1 LNQHSLENYIISA
14 ILTLIIAVHAYLT
27 VLQAINLENEE
38 VSRFHIGAKGY
49 VSDEV
54 WYVDA
59 ARNILRKI
67 FNLGPKQSGSTFNA
81 TLVYASKEDAVKA
94 VQYAQMYGVTVL
106 STEFTHLNATYVSA
120 KSREAIEA
128 FGKAT
133 NAIDVVYGWV
143 LGDAKNINDYLNLE
157 HPPTAKY
164 LIALSMLLLGDRPLY
179 WRIPSIIMGVLTVL
193 LTFFVVKRLT
203 KYEELG
209 LVTAAAVAVDPLVRN
224 LASIALLDIFV
235 TAFTLLAIFFAV
247 SKKYK
252 ESLLILGLATTFKF
266 TALLAFIPILLLYI
280 SELIERGVNGFT
292 EILNKSIE
300 SLLLALLSFVFFQ
313 LLVSAPIILKI
324 GLGPWLQQS
333 IFGALSWH
341 LSTKCIGSNCP
352 IASAPWDWFFGINS
366 FPLYIYPGGYT
377 LYAQGFAPAYTLSF
391 ILVIF
396 TVAYRFQKSKPL
408 SEKPWVILSGLF
420 SAYLLLWIAG
430 SRTQYSFYA
439 VQLTPFIYIYL
450 VAQIYEFLKRDSVI
464 RVLISWKKF
473 LELLWQALLLL
484 LG

>member
-1 LNQHSLENYIISA
+1 
-14 ILTLIIAVHAYLT
+14 
-27 VLQAINLENEE
+27 
-38 VSRFHIGAKGY
+38 
-49 VSDEV
+49 
-54 WYVDA
+54 
-59 ARNILRKI
+59 
-67 FNLGPKQSGSTFNA
+67 
-81 TLVYASKEDAVKA
+81 
-94 VQYAQMYGVTVL
+94 
-106 STEFTHLNATYVSA
+106 
-120 KSREAIEA
+120 
-128 FGKAT
+128 
-133 NAIDVVYGWV
+133 
-143 LGDAKNINDYLNLE
+143 
-157 HPPTAKY
+157 
-164 LIALSMLLLGDRPLY
+164 
-179 WRIPSIIMGVLTVL
+179 MGVLTVL

-300 SLLLALLSFVFFQ
+300 SLLLALLSCVFFQ

-324 GLGPWLQQS
+324 GLGPWLQ
-333 IFGALSWH
+333 IYFAEAISWH

-391 ILVIF
+391 ILAIF

-450 VAQIYEFLKRDSVI
+450 VTQIYEFLKRDSVI

-473 LELLWQALLLL
+473 LDLLWQALLLL

>member
-1 LNQHSLENYIISA
+1 LNQHSLENCIVSA
-14 ILTLIIAVHAYLT
+14 ILILIIAVHAYLT

-38 VSRFHIGAKGY
+38 VSRFHMGAKGY

-67 FNLGPKQSGSTFNA
+67 FNLEPKQSGSTFNA
-81 TLVYASKEDAVKA
+81 TLIYASKEDAVKA
-94 VQYAQMYGVTVL
+94 TQYAQMYGVTIL
-106 STEFTHLNATYVSA
+106 STEFAHLNAMYVSA
-120 KSREAIEA
+120 KSREAIDA

-133 NAIDVVYGWV
+133 NAIDVVYGWI
-143 LGDAKNINDYLNLE
+143 LGDANNINDYLNLE

-247 SKKYK
+247 SKKYR
-252 ESLLILGLATTFKF
+252 ESLLVLGLASAFKF

-280 SELIERGVNGFT
+280 SELIERGVNRFT

-300 SLLLALLSFVFFQ
+300 SLLLTALSFVFFQ

-324 GLGPWLQQS
+324 GFGPWLQQS

-341 LSTKCIGSNCP
+341 LSTKCIGSGCP
-352 IASAPWDWFFGINS
+352 IASAPWDWFFGMNS
-366 FPLYIYPGGYT
+366 FPLYIYPSGYT
-377 LYAQGFAPAYTLSF
+377 LYAQGFAPAYTLSL
-391 ILVIF
+391 ILMIF

-408 SEKPWVILSGLF
+408 SKKPWVMLSGLF

-464 RVLISWKKF
+464 HVLISWKKF